1 MPKVE
6 RPALL
11 RDSRRR
17 PVAGLLGSLL
27 AGSALGIV
35 FTIPASAGEA
45 APQEQTQ
52 IAAAAQR
59 PSTETVIIQ
68 GQRPDDYNPMIPLL
82 PRLTEPLIDIP
93 QTINVI
99 PEQVLRDRAV
109 TNINDAL
116 RTVTGISIGAGEFSW
131 QGNNPSIRGF
141 VARGDIF
148 LDGIRDFGSYAR
160 DPFNLQSV
168 EVLKG
173 PASILFGRGSTG
185 GVINQP
191 TKVPMLGDFTETTAI
206 FGTDYTRRGTIDV
219 NRVIPELGANT
230 AFRFNLMGHAQ
241 SVAGR
246 DVGKQ
251 ARFGIAPSVA
261 FGIGTPTRLTVSFF
275 NQTANDVPDYGLP
288 WFGTVVAP
296 VERQNFYGYTSDW
309 LKTSGNVGT
318 VRFEHDFNAN
328 VTVRSTTRY
337 AHYTRDFRISEPII
351 TGQANT
357 PLDQVNVN
365 FNMWTGPALESMAWQ
380 QVDAVVKFNTGGLA
394 HTLVAGIEGGHE
406 RSKQN
411 FDNVS
416 GVGVTSLVNP
426 DADRPFTGTTFP
438 RVHADTAAWSVAV
451 YAIDTIHIGQRW
463 EVNLGFRADYLNS
476 DYTAVRYSTT
486 NFGQVTGYDA
496 IDRIDREPSYRGALV
511 YKPRPNGSIFFA
523 YGTSF
528 NPSVENLSQITT
540 GRGLGIQNSDL
551 APEENETFEV
561 GTKWDVNNGR
571 LSLTGSIFRLT
582 KENARVPDANRP
594 GFNILGGTQQVDG
607 FEVGLVGNLTDDWRA
622 IVGYTFLDGAITK
635 SAPGAA
641 PVGAPQLNTPKHSF
655 SFFTDYRIVDE
666 FEVGIGGQY
675 VSSRYASNTAPI
687 KKVEGYWSFDVMA
700 KYDISERMYLQLN
713 VNNILDEYYY
723 DQLHPFH
730 VVPGAGR
737 TALLSMNFD
746 F

>member
-1 MPKVE
+1 MQKVE
-6 RPALL
+6 RPGFL
-11 RDSRRR
+11 RCCGRR
-17 PVAGLLGSLL
+17 PVAGLVGSLL
-27 AGSALGIV
+27 TGSALGIV
-35 FTIPASAGEA
+35 FTIPAMAGQA
-45 APQEQTQ
+45 AQEEQTQ
-52 IAAAAQR
+52 VAAAAQQ
-59 PSTETVIIQ
+59 PQTETVIIQ
-68 GQRPDDYNPMIPLL
+68 GQLPENYNTNVPLL
-82 PRLTEPLIDIP
+82 PRLTEPLIDTP

-131 QGNNPSIRGF
+131 QGNNPTIRGF

-191 TKVPMLGDFTETTAI
+191 SKTPMLDDFTDATAI

-230 AFRFNLMGHAQ
+230 AFRLNLMAHAQ
-241 SVAGR
+241 TVAER
-246 DVGKQ
+246 NVGKQ
-251 ARFGIAPSVA
+251 ERFGIAPSLA
-261 FGIGTPTRLTVSFF
+261 FGIGTPTRLTISYF
-275 NQTANDVPDYGLP
+275 NQTSNDVPDYGLP

-296 VERQNFYGYTSDW
+296 VERQKFYGYTSDW
-309 LKTSGNVGT
+309 LNTSANVGT
-318 VRFEHDFNAN
+318 VRFEHDFNPN

-351 TGQANT
+351 TGQAST

-365 FNMWTGPALESMAWQ
+365 FNMWTGPALESLAWQ

-394 HTLVAGIEGGHE
+394 HTLVAGVEGGQE

-411 FDNVS
+411 FDNVA
-416 GVGVTSLVNP
+416 GVGTTLMLTP
-426 DADRPFTGTTFP
+426 DPNRPFTGTTFP
-438 RVHADTAAWSVAV
+438 RAHADTSAWSFAV
-451 YAIDTIHIGQRW
+451 YAIDTIHIGERW
-463 EVNLGFRADYLNS
+463 EVNLGFRADYFKT
-476 DYTAVRYSTT
+476 DYTATRYSTT
-486 NFGQVTGYDA
+486 NFGQVTGLD
-496 IDRIDREPSYRGALV
+496 DVQRVDREPSYRGAIV
-511 YKPRPNGSIFFA
+511 YKPRPNGSIYFA

-528 NPSVENLSQITT
+528 NPSAENLSQITT
-540 GRGLGIQNSDL
+540 GRGLAIQNKDL
-551 APEENETFEV
+551 APEENETFEL
-561 GTKWDVNNGR
+561 GTKWDVRGGR
-571 LSLTGSIFRLT
+571 LSLTASVFQLE
-582 KENARVPDANRP
+582 KENARVPDANTP
-594 GFNILGGTQQVDG
+594 GFNILGGTQRVRG
-607 FEVGLVGNLTDDWRA
+607 YELGLVGNLTDDWRA
-622 IVGYTFLDGAITK
+622 IVGYTFLDGQVTK

-641 PVGAPQLNTPKHSF
+641 PVGAPQINTPKHSF
-655 SFFTDYRIVDE
+655 SFFTDYRIIDE

-687 KKVEGYWSFDVMA
+687 KKVDGYWTFDAMA

-713 VNNILDEYYY
+713 VNNILNEYYY

-737 TALLSMNFD
+737 TVLVSMNFN

>member
-1 MPKVE
+1 MQKVE
-6 RPALL
+6 RPALF
-11 RDSRRR
+11 RCSGRR
-17 PVAGLLGSLL
+17 PIAGLVGSLL
-27 AGSALGIV
+27 AGSALGLV
-35 FTIPASAGEA
+35 FTLPALAQGEQTQVAAA
-45 APQEQTQ
+45 APQ
-52 IAAAAQR
+52 
-59 PSTETVIIQ
+59 PPTETVIIQ
-68 GQRPDDYNPMIPLL
+68 GTRPEDYRAGVPQL
-82 PRLTEPLIDIP
+82 PRLTEPLIDTP

-191 TKVPMLGDFTETTAI
+191 SKAPMLEDFTDATAI

-241 SVAGR
+241 SVAER
-246 DVGKQ
+246 NVGKQ
-251 ARFGIAPSVA
+251 ERFGIAPSLA

-309 LKTSGNVGT
+309 LKTSANVGT
-318 VRFEHDFNAN
+318 VRFEHDFNSN

-351 TGQANT
+351 TGQANV

-394 HTLVAGIEGGHE
+394 HTLVAGVEGGQE

-411 FDNVS
+411 FDNVA
-416 GVGVTSLVNP
+416 GVGTTLMLTP
-426 DADRPFTGTTFP
+426 DPNRPFTGTTFP
-438 RVHADTAAWSVAV
+438 RAHADTSAWSFAV
-451 YAIDTIHIGQRW
+451 YAIDTIHIGERW
-463 EVNLGFRADYLNS
+463 EVNLGFRADYFNT
-476 DYTAVRYSTT
+476 DYTATRYSTT
-486 NFGQVTGYDA
+486 NFGQITGYD
-496 IDRIDREPSYRGALV
+496 DVQRIDREPSYRGALV
-511 YKPRPNGSIFFA
+511 YKPRPNGSIYFA

-528 NPSVENLSQITT
+528 NPSAENLSQITS

-571 LSLTGSIFRLT
+571 LVAHSVDLPADQGER
-582 KENARVPDANRP
+582 ARARC
-594 GFNILGGTQQVDG
+594 QQAGV
-607 FEVGLVGNLTDDWRA
+607 
-622 IVGYTFLDGAITK
+622 
-635 SAPGAA
+635 
-641 PVGAPQLNTPKHSF
+641 
-655 SFFTDYRIVDE
+655 
-666 FEVGIGGQY
+666 QY
-675 VSSRYASNTAPI
+675 PRRYAARGRLRARTCRQSDGRLESDCRLHVPRRSDHQVCARRGACRCAADQYSQTL
-687 KKVEGYWSFDVMA
+687 V
-700 KYDISERMYLQLN
+700 QLLYRLPDRRR
-713 VNNILDEYYY
+713 VRGRDRRTVC
-723 DQLHPFH
+723 
-730 VVPGAGR
+730 VVPLRVEHGPDQEGGG
-737 TALLSMNFD
+737 LLD
-746 F
+746 LRRDGEI